1 MSLETMIAKL
11 LAASP
16 SVRAEVARV
25 LEGRPTQTRP
35 EEDQRL
41 VSVTAA
47 ARLLGISRSA
57 AYGLIKSGRL
67 STVRMNGRNR
77 MVRRAS
83 IDEFLHG
90 EDKKGVA

>member
-1 MSLETMIAKL
+1 MSLETLIAKL

-41 VSVTAA
+41 VTVTAA
-47 ARLLGISRSA
+47 ARLLGISRTA
-57 AYGLIKSGRL
+57 TYGLIKSGRL

>member
-1 MSLETMIAKL
+1 MSIESMIAKL

-25 LEGRPTQTRP
+25 LEGGTAQATP
-35 EEDQRL
+35 EKDQRL

-47 ARLLGISRSA
+47 ARLLGISRTA
-57 AYGLIKSGRL
+57 TYGLIRSGRL
-67 STVRMNGRNR
+67 QTVRLNGRSR

-83 IDEFLHG
+83 IAEFLHG

>member
-1 MSLETMIAKL
+1 MNIEIMIQRL

-16 SVRAEVARV
+16 SVRAEVARI
-25 LEGRPTQTRP
+25 LEGGTTQMRP

-47 ARLLGISRSA
+47 ARLLGISRTA

-83 IDEFLHG
+83 IDEFLRG
-90 EDKKGVA
+90 DDGKAVA